1 MSNDIYVIYVKNA
14 KNALF
19 DAYAIQHMSHKDM
32 AIRVSKDPL
41 GPQEC
46 RPMLLN
52 NVWVGLTA
60 QNVKILIFEIFL
72 CIF

>member
-19 DAYAIQHMSHKDM
+19 DAYAIW
-32 AIRVSKDPL
+32 VSKDPL